1 MKPNIRV
8 ICAALLSA
16 LLLPLA
22 APLLS
27 IPAAA
32 ETEEMYDEEYLS
44 AAAVGEKT
52 FMGELFFGS
61 DGSTARVTDGKI
73 VLPLGAGGQGISYS
87 TVTVP
92 TVYET
97 PNNAVRFIIANYS
110 SATYIQVKY
119 TYVTDYGPVTETQS
133 MPIGAYSGRSTYL
146 LRIPQADSLVNMTL
160 ILPDATGSSI
170 MLHGM
175 EAVRLWTDSMA
186 GEESGQIL
194 SCVYNSASK
203 TVTVKGSV
211 HHDVTIAAAGATL
224 YLYRLAPSQTL
235 EELLSDP
242 TAVPVAYSAMSIG
255 FQLRAPATDVVSR
268 FARYVVLISMPDG
281 RRIPLSAPHFAT
293 SEGETYTEID
303 RDNFKGIETTLISGA
318 IDSNVGSAVVDVF
331 LNRLENEQ
339 NSGYLYTVENKYFYF
354 DRAYLAELDAQIRS
368 LSGAACKVYL
378 RFLVEEDG
386 SPLNCAMYDE
396 PLSAESAEDDGE
408 QTASAA
414 RYRALHADTTEALRD
429 LYAYTS
435 FLTSRYNGTDVGDI
449 SGIIIGSR
457 VDESEI
463 YHAAGD
469 VTLPEYVEMYG
480 QAVNVIAGAAQDIDP
495 ALTLIVP
502 VGDSWNAPLIGTAH
516 RRENFTV
523 ELFVDSLAAYLS
535 VYGGANFTVMIEST
549 HNPYGLNDQ
558 YFEPIHTDGEEI
570 PEALLP
576 KLIPATQDSLYLSSE
591 NIVLLDNYLAIHAAQ
606 YDSLADRYYFHWSP
620 DDHTGGNALSASYV
634 YHYYRLFHDNR
645 AAAFFVSFREK
656 EMAGNLTDFSK
667 IRYLVKYIDT
677 ESGSDRTAFALD
689 IFEVESWGNLI
700 DGFRRDLVEHT
711 RLSESNFSKYDA
723 EATVGS
729 YTLFDFGAAN
739 STRGWYV
746 GNHCLSLD
754 VSSDTQYGK
763 SLNAHMKADLS
774 SLAEYSDIA
783 YRFPIPMTLE
793 YTPYITVSLMVEGA
807 ADQDSVYEVKL
818 SCGSDNSY
826 TEAKQV
832 VRNGE
837 QVTLTMDVS
846 QFSAMSPMEY
856 MRLSVKTVMGENETF
871 TLRVRHISLDSRE
884 HDSDALKSLIDATL
898 SSNASVSRY
907 ASNSASA
914 DPRLL
919 ILLSGALLAGTLI
932 AVLLVT
938 HYQQHMSDSDDDPTS

>member
-1 MKPNIRV
+1 MKPNIRT
-8 ICAALLSA
+8 ICAALLSV

-22 APLLS
+22 SSLLS
-27 IPAAA
+27 VPAAA
-32 ETEEMYDEEYLS
+32 ESEEMYDGESVLAE
-44 AAAVGEKT
+44 AVVERP
-52 FMGELFFGS
+52 FMSELFFGS
-61 DGSTARVTDGKI
+61 DGSTVRVTDGK
-73 VLPLGAGGQGISYS
+73 VTLPLKAGGHGISYS

-97 PNNAVRFIIANYS
+97 PNNAVRFVIANYS

-175 EAVRLWTDSMA
+175 EAVRLWTDDMA
-186 GEESGQIL
+186 GRESGQIQ

-203 TVTVKGSV
+203 TVIVKGSV
-211 HHDVTIAAAGATL
+211 YHDVTIAAAGASL
-224 YLYRLAPSQTL
+224 YLYRLAPSQSL
-235 EELLSDP
+235 EELLADP

-255 FQLRAPATDVVSR
+255 FQLRAPATDVASR

-281 RRIPLSAPHFAT
+281 KRVPLSAPCFAT
-293 SEGETYTEID
+293 SEGKAATEID

-318 IDSNVGSAVVDVF
+318 IDSNVGSAVVDVY
-331 LNRLENEQ
+331 LNRLENEK

-378 RFLVEEDG
+378 RFLVEEEG
-386 SPLNCAMYDE
+386 APLNCAMYDE
-396 PLSAESAEDDGE
+396 PLSAASSEGE
-408 QTASAA
+408 TTSPA
-414 RYRALHADTTEALRD
+414 RYRAMHADTTEALRD

-435 FLTSRYNGTDVGDI
+435 FLTARYHGTDVGDI
-449 SGIIIGSR
+449 AGIIIGSR
-457 VDESEI
+457 VDQSEK

-480 QAVNVIAGAAQDIDP
+480 QTLQVIAGAAQDINSE
-495 ALTLIVP
+495 LTFIVP
-502 VGDSWNAPLIGTAH
+502 VSDSWNASLIGGAH
-516 RRENFTV
+516 RRGDFTV

-535 VYGGANFTVMIEST
+535 LYGGSNFTVMIEST

-558 YFEPIHTDGEEI
+558 YFEPIQTDGEEI
-570 PEALLP
+570 SEAMLP
-576 KLIPATQDSLYLSSE
+576 KLTPATQDSPYLSSE

-620 DDHTGGNALSASYV
+620 DEQTGGNALSASYV

-656 EMAGNLTDFSK
+656 ETAGNLTEFSK

-677 ESGSDRTAFALD
+677 DSGSYRTSFALD
-689 IFEVESWGNLI
+689 IFEVESWGDLI

-711 RLSESNFSKYDA
+711 RLSESNFAKYDA
-723 EATVGS
+723 DGIVGS
-729 YTLFDFGAAN
+729 YTLFDFGTAN
-739 STRGWYV
+739 SPRGWYA
-746 GNHCLSLD
+746 GNYCLSVD
-754 VSSDTQYGK
+754 VSSNNRYEK
-763 SLNAHMKADLS
+763 SLNARMKADLS

-783 YRFPIPMTLE
+783 YRFPTPMTLE
-793 YTPYITVSLMVEGA
+793 YTPYITVSLMVEGPT
-807 ADQDSVYEVKL
+807 DQDFVYEVKL
-818 SCGSDNSY
+818 SCGSDDSY

-846 QFSAMSPMEY
+846 QFSAVSQMEY

-871 TLRVRHISLDSRE
+871 TLRVNRISLDSQE
-884 HDSDALKSLIDATL
+884 YDSDALRSLIDATL
-898 SSNASVSRY
+898 NSAASTSRY
-907 ASNSASA
+907 AGDSAAA

-919 ILLSGALLAGTLI
+919 IMLGGALFAGTLI
-932 AVLLVT
+932 AVLMVT
-938 HYQQHMSDSDDDPTS
+938 HYQHHMSDSDDDPTA